1 MSLTQIKHSV
11 RKLSLSQLG
20 KLDEWLHELLKR
32 VEEAAHAERTSRK
45 QTIAER
51 TRDNKTYRL
60 EGIRCGK
67 ENCKCTRGKL
77 HGPYWYSYFSVN
89 GRTKSECQ
97 RRQKTNLRELKG
109 GKSVGCIKEGT
120 RPDEASANHCVLAP

>member
-89 GRTKSECQ
+89 GRTKSEYVGKHLPAEAEDKPSRAEGRKE
-97 RRQKTNLRELKG
+97 RR
-109 GKSVGCIKEGT
+109 V
-120 RPDEASANHCVLAP
+120 

>member
-1 MSLTQIKHSV
+1 MSLSQIKQSV
-11 RKLSLSQLG
+11 RKLPLSQLG
-20 KLDEWLHELLKR
+20 ELDEWLHELLKMG
-32 VEEAAHAERTSRK
+32 EEAAQADGTSRK

-77 HGPYWYSYFSVN
+77 HGPYWYSYFSLN
-89 GRTKSECQ
+89 GRTKSEYVGKHLPAEAEDKPSMAEGRKERKVHK
-97 RRQKTNLRELKG
+97 RRNKTR
-109 GKSVGCIKEGT
+109 
-120 RPDEASANHCVLAP
+120 